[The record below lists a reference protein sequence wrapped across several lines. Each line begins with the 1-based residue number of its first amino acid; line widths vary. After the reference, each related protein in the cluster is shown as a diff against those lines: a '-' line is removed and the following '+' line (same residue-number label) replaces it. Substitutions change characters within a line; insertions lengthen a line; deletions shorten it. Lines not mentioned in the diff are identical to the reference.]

1 MGEALIFLGILI
13 FAAHLFAMMFSKKK
27 IPDVLLLIIIGI
39 IIGPVLGFVSPNFL
53 GQSGTIFTSVVLIVI
68 LFDGGLDISVHDLKL
83 SWKPTISLTLAS
95 LILSIF
101 LATIVCLFIGLS
113 IINSLIV
120 GIILSGTSSAVVIP
134 LTQHLKLGKSTKTV
148 LVLESAITD
157 IICFVLALAFIEA
170 SKEGN
175 GVNVGSVAG
184 GVVSSFVMA
193 IIIGVIC
200 SIVWSSLLQKIRTFK
215 NSMFLTPAYLFI
227 VYGLTEYMGF
237 SGAIAVLA
245 VGITIANMEYF
256 HFKFLER
263 FQKGRELKLTESEKA
278 FVSELVF
285 VLKTFFF
292 VYIGISIPFN
302 NYVALIAGLVIT
314 LILLVMRIFVAKYFS
329 PKSSNGFDKSIVS
342 IMIPK
347 GIAAAV
353 LASIPEQM
361 GLPQGEMIK
370 YVVYATV
377 LFSILLCSILIF
389 VIERYPR
396 ANLMMRFFFN
406 PKKKVKKESINIDV
420 QNTEITQQSND
431 VMESP
436 SSYEKE
442 VKE

>member
-1 MGEALIFLGILI
+1 MGEALIFLGIII

-39 IIGPVLGFVSPNFL
+39 IIGPVLGLVSPSFL

-68 LFDGGLDISVHDLKL
+68 LFDGGLDISVQDLKH
-83 SWKPTISLTLAS
+83 SWKPTITLSLWS
-95 LILSIF
+95 LIISVFLST
-101 LATIVCLFIGLS
+101 LVCLIIGLS
-113 IINSLIV
+113 FINSLIV

-134 LTQHLKLGKSTKTV
+134 LTQYLKLGKSTKTV

-170 SKEGN
+170 AKEGS

-193 IIIGVIC
+193 IIIGFIC
-200 SIVWSSLLQKIRTFK
+200 SILWSSLLQKIRTFK

-237 SGAIAVLA
+237 SGAIAILS
-245 VGITIANMEYF
+245 VGITIANMEFF

-263 FQKGRELKLTESEKA
+263 FQKGRELKLTSPEKA
-278 FVSELVF
+278 FVSEIVF

-302 NYVALIAGLVIT
+302 NYIALITGLAIT
-314 LILLVMRIFVAKYFS
+314 LILLVMRIFVSKYFS
-329 PKSSNGFDKSIVS
+329 PKTANGFDKSIIS

-353 LASIPEQM
+353 LASIPQQM

-377 LFSILLCSILIF
+377 LFSILLCSVLIF

-396 ANLMMRFFFN
+396 ANIMMRFFFN
-406 PKKKVKKESINIDV
+406 PKKKNSLEKINLES
-420 QNTEITQQSND
+420 QNTDIMDSENN
-431 VMESP
+431 
-436 SSYEKE
+436 
-442 VKE
+442 